1 MSQPNYPFANREVSW
16 VHFNG
21 RVLQEAENSD
31 LPLYERL
38 AFAAIFSSNL
48 DEFYSVR
55 VAGLRNALRSKKKK
69 RKKLSFDPAEV
80 LTRLRLEITAQQE
93 RLGIVLRDELLPG
106 LEAAGVHL
114 IPFDD
119 FTEADVA
126 WSRAWYRREGHEH
139 VEAAILTEPDAP
151 PPFLAHHAL
160 YLATELHGSAADP
173 LLGPPL
179 GIASIPDDA
188 LGRWIELPTDAN
200 QLGLRIAYI
209 DDALHAALDL
219 VFPDAQVAG
228 AYALK
233 VSRDAD
239 LYIDACRDEA
249 LGDEFGKRLRKSI
262 LSGLD
267 KRDQGIPSRLLYDR
281 AMPAELL
288 QRVQLRFGFD
298 AHDLVPGGR
307 HHNLSDFF
315 SLPKPPGAQGLTFE
329 PQPPLPHPD
338 LQFTGDDLFEAIKT
352 RDHLIHL
359 PYQQYAPVLRLLETA
374 ADDPSVQR
382 IGVTLYRVAEDSGI
396 CHALVRAAENGKQVR
411 VVVELKAR
419 FDEAHNLEWA
429 ERLEAAGV
437 RVLYTSCELKVH
449 AKLVLIARREPDAPL
464 DGLRRYAIL
473 STGNF
478 NEKTAR
484 IYGDMVLFTSDSRL
498 TREAEGVFAGL
509 EDQVPKVPFEH
520 LLVAPNFLRKRI
532 YGLIDME
539 IARAKRGEPAA
550 LYFKMNALE
559 DPKMIKRLYR
569 ASQAGVRV
577 RLMVRGICRLIA
589 GIPGTSDTIEVRSIV
604 GRYLEHTRCYWFYN
618 GGEPLLYLG
627 SADLM
632 RRNLSRRVEVVF
644 PILDTGLRREIQ
656 TFLQV
661 QWADNQKARHLD
673 DTGENRFVRP
683 GPDAPLVSAQDAWY
697 RHLAGTDALP
707 ELEPLV
713 EWPPRET
720 PLPAM
725 WLEPD
730 LAAESAG
737 PHPAPLGTPA
747 PPPPPAVEPAP
758 QTPTRGTIQIPETE
772 SLDMDEYPNAILVA
786 SDKRPNAAFL
796 DDLLPA
802 WLRSVRG
809 VFLLIGALMLLF
821 FLPVI
826 VSHCGSIASA
836 PAPPAEADSSDV
848 SRSASALIGHDRYD
862 LTSPERVL
870 DLQGE
875 LDEISGITVL
885 EDGLLGAIQ
894 DEDGR
899 LYGLDAATGRLLWE
913 RKFGS
918 RGDYEDVTLLDSS
931 VYVLRS
937 DGDLFRLDDWR
948 AEETGTTKFEN
959 RLKKGCDAEGLT
971 PIPGTRQLLI
981 ACKEEPGVGE
991 DRVRA
996 LFRFDPATGEVA
1008 EDPAFLINR
1017 DDIGLV
1023 LRDGY
1028 ERDMVARLQRTFN
1041 LDAFKPSALAY
1052 HPADGALYVLS
1063 SRPPA
1068 VAVFESSG
1076 ELRGAAVLPAD
1087 LLPQP
1092 EGMAFLPNGTLLI
1105 TTEAAGNVARLV
1117 HFAPQR

>member
-1 MSQPNYPFANREVSW
+1 MSKPDYPFANREVSW

-21 RVLQEAENSD
+21 RVLQEAENPD

-69 RKKLSFDPAEV
+69 RKKLKFDPNEV

-93 RLGIVLRDELLPG
+93 RLGAVLRDDLFPG

-114 IPFDD
+114 VPFET
-119 FTEADVA
+119 FTEADIA
-126 WSRAWYRREGHEH
+126 WSRAWYRREGHKH
-139 VEAAILTEPDAP
+139 VEAAVLTEPDAP
-151 PPFLAHHAL
+151 PPFLTHHAL
-160 YLATELHGSAADP
+160 YLATELHGPAADP
-173 LLGPPL
+173 ITGPPL
-179 GIASIPDDA
+179 GIVSIPDDE
-188 LGRWIELPTDAN
+188 LGRWVELPSDPA
-200 QLGLRIAYI
+200 QPGLRIAYV
-209 DDALHAALDL
+209 DDALQAALDL
-219 VFPDAQVAG
+219 VFPDATIAG

-267 KRDQGIPSRLLYDR
+267 KRDQGVPSRLLYDR

-315 SLPKPPGAQGLTFE
+315 ALPKPPDSSGLTFE
-329 PQPPLPHPD
+329 PQPPLAHPD
-338 LQFTGDDLFEAIKT
+338 LQLTGDDLFDAIKT
-352 RDHLIHL
+352 RDHLLHL
-359 PYQQYAPVLRLLETA
+359 PYQQYAPVLKLLDTA
-374 ADDPSVQR
+374 ADDPNVQR
-382 IGVTLYRVAEDSGI
+382 ICVTLYRVAEDSGI

-449 AKLVLIARREPDAPL
+449 AKLVLITRREPDAPL

-484 IYGDMVLFTSDSRL
+484 VYGDMVLFTSDSRL
-498 TREAEGVFAGL
+498 TREVEGVFAGL
-509 EDQVPKVPFEH
+509 EDQVPKAPFEH

-532 YGLIDME
+532 YSLIDLE
-539 IARAKRGEPAA
+539 IARARRGEPAA

-559 DPKMIKRLYR
+559 DSKMIKRLYK
-569 ASQAGVRV
+569 ASRAGVRI

-589 GIPGTSDTIEVRSIV
+589 GIPGMSDTIEVRSIV
-604 GRYLEHTRCYWFYN
+604 GRYLEHTRAYWFYN

-632 RRNLSRRVEVVF
+632 RRNLKRRVEVVF
-644 PILDTGLRREIQ
+644 PILDTSLRREIQ
-656 TFLQV
+656 AFMQV
-661 QWADNQKARHLD
+661 QWADNQKARVLD

-683 GPDAPLVSAQDAWY
+683 LPDAPTVNAQDAWY
-697 RHLAGTDALP
+697 HHLAGTQALP
-707 ELEPLV
+707 ELEPIA

-720 PLPAM
+720 PVPTTWLAPESAPAR
-725 WLEPD
+725 
-730 LAAESAG
+730 AAESAG
-737 PHPAPLGTPA
+737 PHPPTLETPA
-747 PPPPPAVEPAP
+747 PPPPPAAPPTPAAP
-758 QTPTRGTIQIPETE
+758 KKKRKPKKREKTPVP
-772 SLDMDEYPNAILVA
+772 DHYPNAIAVA
-786 SDKRPNAAFL
+786 SDKRPNTAFL

-809 VFLLIGALMLLF
+809 VLLLIGGLALLF
-821 FLPVI
+821 FLPLLA
-826 VSHCGSIASA
+826 SQCGSIDSSTA
-836 PAPPAEADSSDV
+836 PVAPADSSTTTLDGT
-848 SRSASALIGHDRYD
+848 ARYD
-862 LTSPERVL
+862 LTRPTYVL
-870 DLQGE
+870 DLNNE
-875 LDEISGITVL
+875 LAEISGITVL
-885 EDGLLGAIQ
+885 GDELLGAIQ
-894 DEDGR
+894 DEDGK
-899 LYGLDAATGRLLWE
+899 LYGLDATTGRLLWE

-937 DGDLFRLDDWR
+937 DGDVFRLDDWT
-948 AEETGTTKFEN
+948 AAETGTTKFET
-959 RLKKGCDAEGLT
+959 RLKKGCDAEGMV

-981 ACKEEPGVGE
+981 ACKEEPGSGRE
-991 DRVRA
+991 RVRA

-1008 EDPAFLINR
+1008 EDPAYLLNR
-1017 DDIGLV
+1017 DAIGAL
-1023 LRDGY
+1023 LRGGY
-1028 ERDMVARLQRTFN
+1028 ERDFTARLQQTFN

-1052 HPADGALYVLS
+1052 HPDDGALFVLS
-1063 SRPPA
+1063 SRPPS
-1068 VAVFESSG
+1068 VAVFEPSG
-1076 ELRGAAVLPAD
+1076 ELRNAAILPTNI
-1087 LLPQP
+1087 LPQP
-1092 EGMAFLPNGTLLI
+1092 EGMAFLPDGTLLI